1 MVDLK
6 SSLTKVND
14 NLTVY
19 RYDNGYM
26 VEVGGQDSNE
36 DWVTRKIIC
45 NSIDDVLTLVT
56 EYSKMPVT

>member
-6 SSLTKVND
+6 SSLVKVND